1 MDAIAHARS
10 LIDDIRQHPDRFTNN
25 LAEAERILLSAA
37 QAEPPNIDGLTCLGA
52 VLSDRGK
59 HQEAAR
65 ILRSAISTGSRDRNT
80 YFNLGVA
87 LINSA
92 THEEAMSYFKQASTL
107 GPYAQTWKAYF
118 DPQAH

>member
-10 LIDDIRQHPDRFTNN
+10 LIADIRQHPDRFVDN
-25 LAEAERILLSAA
+25 LAEAERALQSAA
-37 QAEPPNIDGLTCLGA
+37 QAEPSNTDVLTCFGA
-52 VLSDRGK
+52 VLSDMGK
-59 HQEAAR
+59 HQEAVQV
-65 ILRSAISTGSRDRNT
+65 LRSAISAGSRDRNT

-92 THEEAMSYFKQASTL
+92 THKEAMSYFKQANMLNSSE
-107 GPYAQTWKAYF
+107 QTWEAYF